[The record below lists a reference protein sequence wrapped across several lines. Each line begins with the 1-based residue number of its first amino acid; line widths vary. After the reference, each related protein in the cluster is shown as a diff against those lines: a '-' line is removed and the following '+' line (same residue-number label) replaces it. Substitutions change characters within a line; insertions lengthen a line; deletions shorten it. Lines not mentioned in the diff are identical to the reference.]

1 MTVNIEELNRRVKM
15 MENYLEYRD
24 RMEDKTQT
32 QDEKFIDSLLAS
44 GEYEKRDVICAKTGK
59 TLKDVIVCKAD

>member
-1 MTVNIEELNRRVKM
+1 